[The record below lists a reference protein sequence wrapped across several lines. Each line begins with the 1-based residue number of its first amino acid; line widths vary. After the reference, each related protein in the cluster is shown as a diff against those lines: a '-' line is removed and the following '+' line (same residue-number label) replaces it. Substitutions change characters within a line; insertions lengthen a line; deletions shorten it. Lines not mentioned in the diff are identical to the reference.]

1 MSRIVKYHNGR
12 PDNIFLT
19 LDQSFAILRDRRLNL
34 LDIRVLEKYV
44 GADRM
49 DQPLLVW
56 RPDDQYFILLL
67 EQIKLVCFPQYCMVF
82 NHLNKVVTLYI
93 IPF

>member
-1 MSRIVKYHNGR
+1 M
-12 PDNIFLT
+12 IFIMLM
-19 LDQSFAILRDRRLNL
+19 LELSLLRDRRLNL

-82 NHLNKVVTLYI
+82 NHLNKVVTLYTSH
-93 IPF
+93 F